1 MKRSSSWLLRI
12 AAVLL
17 LVVPIEAR
25 PQQAERPPRIGVI
38 DIQAVLRESVA
49 LKALARQIQVD
60 RQASEQTMLKR
71 EEQLRMADVD
81 LAQRRASL
89 SENQYMQE
97 RSSLEAEGV
106 ALQQEMRAERR
117 RLDQLFSQGLA
128 QVQQIL
134 LVIVQEITKER
145 DLDFVLAKPTVVI
158 VKPQFD
164 LTDEALKRLNAR
176 LTAISSQTPAN

>member
-1 MKRSSSWLLRI
+1 MRI
-12 AAVLL
+12 AAALL

-25 PQQAERPPRIGVI
+25 PQQAEAERPPRIGVI

-49 LKALARQIQVD
+49 LKALAEQIQAD

-71 EEQLRMADVD
+71 EEELRAADVD

-89 SENQYMQE
+89 SEDQYVQE

-145 DLDFVLAKPTVVI
+145 DLDFVLAKPIVVI